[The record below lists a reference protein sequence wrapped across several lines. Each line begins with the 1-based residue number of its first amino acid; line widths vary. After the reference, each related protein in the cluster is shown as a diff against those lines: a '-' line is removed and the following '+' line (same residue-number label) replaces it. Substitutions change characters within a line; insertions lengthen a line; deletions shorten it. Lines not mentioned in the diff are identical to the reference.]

1 MTTKKPKSSAPAK
14 AKIKIKLTGSPEK
27 VAAGLKAIAK
37 RK

>member
-1 MTTKKPKSSAPAK
+1 MTAKKSKSAPAK
-14 AKIKIKLTGSPEK
+14 AKIKIKIAGTPEK